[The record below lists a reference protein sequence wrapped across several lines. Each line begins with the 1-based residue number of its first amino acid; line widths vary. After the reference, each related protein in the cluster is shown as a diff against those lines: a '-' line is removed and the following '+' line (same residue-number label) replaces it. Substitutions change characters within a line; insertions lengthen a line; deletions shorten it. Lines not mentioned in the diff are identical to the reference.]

1 MNWVVVAAGFIIL
14 IGFLVGVYRGAI
26 RIAVSLLTTIVTL
39 VLVTLLTPYAAKA
52 IMKLTPLDDMIQEQ
66 VSSAII
72 SSATSGAA
80 GEEGGML
87 TEDGVRGVLGAAG
100 ISEEDLASYGI
111 KLEDIVNGKINGDD
125 LAQYGISRNI
135 LDGLKDSGTVK
146 DVIENVEIPRDMQMS
161 AIEASELPEVFKSL
175 LSTNNNSEI
184 YEELGVENFVQYV
197 GSFLAKLLINIVA
210 FLCVFLLVTI
220 ILRAIIFAL
229 DVVSELPVFG
239 FLDRIAGGAVGI
251 LCALVIVWILFIIIT
266 LLYVA
271 SIGTDFYEM
280 IQASKIMSIL
290 YEYNPIMKLAARI

>member
-1 MNWVVVAAGFIIL
+1 MNWVVVASGFIIL
-14 IGFLVGVYRGAI
+14 IGFLIGVYRGAI
-26 RIAVSLLTTIVTL
+26 RIAVSLLTTLVTL

-52 IMKLTPLDDMIQEQ
+52 IIKLTPLDEMIQEQ

-72 SSATSGAA
+72 GAAASGAA
-80 GEEGGML
+80 GEESGAL

-100 ISEEDLASYGI
+100 ISEEDLAAYGI
-111 KLEDIVNGKINGDD
+111 KIEDIVNGKISGDD

-135 LDGLKDSGTVK
+135 LDGLKDKGTVK
-146 DVIENVEIPRDMQMS
+146 DVIESVEIPRDMQMS
-161 AIEASELPEVFKSL
+161 AIEASDLPELFKSL

-184 YEELGVENFVQYV
+184 YKELEVENFVQYV
-197 GSFLAKLLINIVA
+197 GSFLAMLLINIVA

-229 DVVSELPVFG
+229 DIVSELPVFG
-239 FLDRIAGGAVGI
+239 FLDRIAGGAAGI
-251 LCALVIVWILFIIIT
+251 LCALVIVWIMFIIIT

-280 IQASKIMSIL
+280 IQASGFMRIL
-290 YEYNPIMKLAARI
+290 YEYNPIMRLAARI